1 VSKLPVISSKEM
13 SKILNKVGFYEIH
26 QRGSH
31 IKFQHEDGRVVI
43 IPFHNDDLGRG
54 LIRKILKEIKISI
67 SEYLAFLKN

>member
-1 VSKLPVISSKEM
+1 MAKM
-13 SKILNKVGFYEIH
+13 LNKVGFNEVH

-31 IKFQHEDGRVVI
+31 KKFKHEDGRVVI
-43 IPFHNDDLGRG
+43 IPFHNDDMGRG